1 VINLDLAF
9 VVQII
14 NFGLLVFVLN
24 MLLFKPVRA
33 LLAQRRQEI
42 QSACER
48 AVAVDEQVASK
59 VAQYETRLRDAKT
72 EVAARRAEL
81 LKEAQAEESG
91 VMDKARQEA
100 ASSLASLR
108 ERVAQESVAARVL
121 LQNQAEL
128 LSDDICKKLL
138 GRSL

>member
-1 VINLDLAF
+1 MINLDLAF